1 MAKINPGAVLMAAVG
16 YVRKNPDE
24 IVRAAVNAT
33 GLRFGIPL
41 ASLRWFASQV
51 QGKKA
56 PKEIEIGST
65 PPALRLSAVVDAMG
79 TPVRASGAV
88 KVDEISVTP
97 DSLRIGFRL
106 NNVKLALAGESEAPI
121 AMLIKSGALDLSKP
135 GNLVKYIPKRPPAIV
150 EAEGDRIVIDL
161 MKVPKLA
168 NDPRVKRLISV
179 LTPVIGIGGIETDRD
194 HIYVRLK
201 ATPLGL
207 FEAISA
213 FRAK

>member
-65 PPALRLSAVVDAMG
+65 PPALRLSAVVDAM
-79 TPVRASGAV
+79 
-88 KVDEISVTP
+88 
-97 DSLRIGFRL
+97 
-106 NNVKLALAGESEAPI
+106 
-121 AMLIKSGALDLSKP
+121 
-135 GNLVKYIPKRPPAIV
+135 
-150 EAEGDRIVIDL
+150 
-161 MKVPKLA
+161 
-168 NDPRVKRLISV
+168 
-179 LTPVIGIGGIETDRD
+179 
-194 HIYVRLK
+194 
-201 ATPLGL
+201 
-207 FEAISA
+207 
-213 FRAK
+213 